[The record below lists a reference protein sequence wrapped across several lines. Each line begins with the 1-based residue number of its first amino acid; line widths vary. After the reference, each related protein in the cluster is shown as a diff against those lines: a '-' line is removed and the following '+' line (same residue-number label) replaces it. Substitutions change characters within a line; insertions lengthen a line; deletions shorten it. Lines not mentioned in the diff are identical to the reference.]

1 MLLFFILLLD
11 RDLYLIIGYR
21 LYKQVIAY
29 MINQKLFVLNKY
41 LKQLQICQQNKIIL
55 IKKQLKN
62 IKIMKNRINIT
73 FFVDSSFFFMNF
85 FND

>member
-29 MINQKLFVLNKY
+29 MINQKLFVLNIY
-41 LKQLQICQQNKIIL
+41 LKQLQIYQQNKIIL

>member
-29 MINQKLFVLNKY
+29 KINQKLFVLNKY